1 MDLSR
6 IDIEKTLLDLD
17 RVDCEDSLYT
27 FLQYAWR
34 YVDPSPF
41 QPGWVLEAIC
51 EHLEAVVDGDIR
63 RLIINIPPR
72 CGKSTITSVCFPA
85 WVWAQ
90 RYDSPTSGPS
100 VPLLHASY
108 AMNLAMR
115 DSVKC
120 RRLIESPF
128 YQRMWGERF
137 QLVGD
142 QNTKGRFANTMK
154 GERLIT
160 AVEAKVTGEGGN
172 IIVLDDPNAANEVL
186 SEATIETTKEWWDGT
201 MSTRLNNVKTGAFV
215 VIQQRLAEQDLT
227 GHILATDHGWT
238 HLCLPMEYE
247 WQRHSVSGI
256 GWEDPRG
263 VDADGDSLVVIGD
276 GGVRLPRDFAAK
288 RELDRREGMLLWP
301 ERFGKMEV
309 DDIARRL
316 GPWKA
321 AGQLQQRPEPKGGGI
336 IKTDWW
342 QPYESEFYPPMDF
355 IVAALDT
362 AYTEKTSN
370 DPSAMTVWGVFSSAD
385 GVNLANRFVTAGG
398 PNSAGG
404 RLIENS
410 EEMYRFNEQLS
421 RREANGGDQPK
432 VFLMNAWTERLE
444 LHQLVEKV
452 AQTCRTMKV
461 DKLLIENKA
470 AGHSVMQELKRLYG
484 HEPWAVEPDDPKGQD
499 KVARLY
505 SVQHLFAEGM
515 VYAPNKSWAD
525 LVIDQCRVFPKGRH
539 DDLVDTVSAA
549 LRHLRKNGMLQRTQ
563 EWAADVRENMRAP
576 QKLPPLYHV

>member
-1 MDLSR
+1 MIDLSSADR
-6 IDIEKTLLDLD
+6 ERLLLDLD
-17 RVDCEDSLYT
+17 RADCEDSLYT
-27 FLQYAWR
+27 FLQYSWR

-108 AMNLAMR
+108 AMNLALR

-142 QNTKGRFANTMK
+142 QNTKGRFANTAK

-186 SEATIETTKEWWDGT
+186 SAATIETTKEWWDGT
-201 MSTRLNNVKTGAFV
+201 MSTRLNDIKSGAFV
-215 VIQQRLAEQDLT
+215 IIQQRLAEEDLT
-227 GHILATDHGWT
+227 GHILATDHGFT

-263 VDADGDSLVVIGD
+263 LDAEGEPLVVVGD
-276 GGVRLPRDFAAK
+276 GGVRLPRDAAA
-288 RELDRREGMLLWP
+288 RVELDRREGALLWP
-301 ERFGKMEV
+301 ARFGKADV
-309 DDIARRL
+309 DDLARRL

-336 IKTDWW
+336 IKTEWW
-342 QPYESEFYPPMDF
+342 QPYDQASYPPMDL
-355 IVAALDT
+355 IVASLDT

-370 DPSAMTVWGVFSSAD
+370 DPSAMTVWGVFSGAD
-385 GVNLANRFVTAGG
+385 SGELANRYVNREGRITE
-398 PNSAGG
+398 NSA
-404 RLIENS
+404 
-410 EEMYRFNEQLS
+410 EMEDFNERLS
-421 RREANGGDQPK
+421 RRTMAGGDQPK
-432 VFLMNAWTERLE
+432 VILMHAWTERLE
-444 LHQLVEKV
+444 LHELVEKV
-452 AQTCRTMKV
+452 AQSCRKMKV

-470 AGHSVMQELKRLYG
+470 AGHSVQQELRRLYG
-484 HEPWAVEPDDPKGQD
+484 HESWAIELDDPKGQD

-515 VYAPNKSWAD
+515 IYAPNKSWAD
-525 LVIDQCRVFPKGRH
+525 LVIDQCRVFPKGKH
-539 DDLVDTVSAA
+539 DDLVDTLSAA
-549 LRHLRKNGMLQRTQ
+549 LRHLRKIGALQRAQ
-563 EWAADVRENMRAP
+563 EWAADVRSEMSAP
-576 QKLPPLYHV
+576 QKLAPLYNV

>member
-1 MDLSR
+1 MIDLSSADR
-6 IDIEKTLLDLD
+6 ERLLLDLD
-17 RVDCEDSLYT
+17 RADCEDSLYT
-27 FLQYAWR
+27 FLQYSWR

-108 AMNLAMR
+108 AMNLALR

-142 QNTKGRFANTMK
+142 QNTKGRFANTAK

-186 SEATIETTKEWWDGT
+186 SAATIETTKEWWDGT
-201 MSTRLNNVKTGAFV
+201 MSTRLNDIKSGAFV
-215 VIQQRLAEQDLT
+215 IIQQRLAEEDLT
-227 GHILATDHGWT
+227 GHILATDHGFT

-263 VDADGDSLVVIGD
+263 LDAEGDPLVVVGD
-276 GGVRLPRDFAAK
+276 GGVRLPRDAAA
-288 RELDRREGMLLWP
+288 RVELDRREGTLLWP
-301 ERFGKMEV
+301 ARFGKADV
-309 DDIARRL
+309 DDLARRL

-336 IKTDWW
+336 IKTEWW
-342 QPYESEFYPPMDF
+342 QPYDQASYPPMDL
-355 IVAALDT
+355 IVASLDT

-370 DPSAMTVWGVFSSAD
+370 DPSAMTVWGVFSGAD
-385 GVNLANRFVTAGG
+385 SGELANRYVNREGRITE
-398 PNSAGG
+398 NSA
-404 RLIENS
+404 
-410 EEMYRFNEQLS
+410 EMEDFNERLS
-421 RREANGGDQPK
+421 RRAMAGGDQPK
-432 VFLMNAWTERLE
+432 VILMHAWTERLE
-444 LHQLVEKV
+444 LHELVEKV
-452 AQTCRTMKV
+452 AQSCRKMKV

-470 AGHSVMQELKRLYG
+470 AGHSVQQELRRLYG
-484 HEPWAVEPDDPKGQD
+484 HESWAIELDDPKGQD

-515 VYAPNKSWAD
+515 IYAPNKSWAD
-525 LVIDQCRVFPKGRH
+525 LVIDQCRVFPKGKH
-539 DDLVDTVSAA
+539 DDLVDTLSAA
-549 LRHLRKNGMLQRTQ
+549 LRHLRKIGALQRAQ
-563 EWAADVRENMRAP
+563 EWAADVRSEMSAP
-576 QKLPPLYHV
+576 QKLAPLYNV